1 MKRMRQFLTTLV
13 VVWTAAS
20 IATYIYSQQQNIP
33 SWIAIAVLPAFL
45 AEVAF
50 YLVSGFEAVRKA
62 FDRLGTKPLRAAILA
77 VSAVV
82 PYLIESPRTGTFRL
96 SSFLALLAVSLVAS
110 FWYAWLRPS
119 LPADLLFLA
128 FLAAVYLSKLFAE
141 VYGQPAPHVPL
152 AVLGQLMWIRLGI
165 MALFSLRSI
174 EDPRFGFVPT
184 KQEWRIGFLY
194 YLYFLPVGGA
204 LAYLLGFAHFHLP
217 ELEWWKLVLLAS
229 GTFLAFLWVVALS
242 EEFFFRAFLQRLL
255 VRSLR
260 SDIGGLI
267 VASVLFGLAHLPFR
281 HQFPNWRFAIV
292 AGVGGVFYGLSFLK
306 AQSVRASMVTHA
318 LVVTT
323 WRMFFA

>member
-1 MKRMRQFLTTLV
+1 MPLSAGDKLGPYEILSLIGAGGMG
-13 VVWTAAS
+13 
-20 IATYIYSQQQNIP
+20 
-33 SWIAIAVLPAFL
+33 
-45 AEVAF
+45 EV
-50 YLVSGFEAVRKA
+50 YRTH
-62 FDRLGTKPLRAAILA
+62 DPRLGRDVAIK
-77 VSAVV
+77 VSA
-82 PYLIESPRTGTFRL
+82 
-96 SSFLALLAVSLVAS
+96 
-110 FWYAWLRPS
+110 
-119 LPADLLFLA
+119 
-128 FLAAVYLSKLFAE
+128 
-141 VYGQPAPHVPL
+141 Q
-152 AVLGQLMWIRLGI
+152 Q
-165 MALFSLRSI
+165 FS
-174 EDPRFGFVPT
+174 DPRFGF
-184 KQEWRIGFLY
+184 
-194 YLYFLPVGGA
+194 A
-204 LAYLLGFAHFHLP
+204 LAYLLEFAHFHLP